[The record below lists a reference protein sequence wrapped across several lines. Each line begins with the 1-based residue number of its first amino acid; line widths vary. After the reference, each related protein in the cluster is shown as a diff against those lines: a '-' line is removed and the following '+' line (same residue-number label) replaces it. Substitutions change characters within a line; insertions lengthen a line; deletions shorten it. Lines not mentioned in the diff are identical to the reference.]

1 MASWRLTNTRVTPT
15 SRTRFPT
22 PWTGMMRT
30 TTTRCTGGRAARPWI
45 PGASGVRPR
54 ARQARRPQRRRV
66 PREFWLSAVLTAPTL
81 IWGHLL
87 QRAFGFRAPMF
98 TGSAWIPAVCGTG
111 VFACGGWPFLE
122 WARRARSR
130 SGSRGWWA
138 AGYNVV
144 AIPLAAGVQA
154 PPGVVLS
161 PAAGDVL
168 MSVRT
173 IIVAANAQ
181 LLRRAPLTLR

>member
-1 MASWRLTNTRVTPT
+1 
-15 SRTRFPT
+15 
-22 PWTGMMRT
+22 
-30 TTTRCTGGRAARPWI
+30 
-45 PGASGVRPR
+45 
-54 ARQARRPQRRRV
+54 
-66 PREFWLSAVLTAPTL
+66 
-81 IWGHLL
+81 
-87 QRAFGFRAPMF
+87 MF